1 MEAEGAIPNP
11 SNTRIAVVTGGNKHR
26 IGLEVCRQL
35 ASAGVTV
42 VLTARDKTRG
52 TAAMEKLRE
61 AGLSNV
67 IFHQLEITDAPSIA
81 RLADFLKP
89 CFGKL
94 DVLIN
99 NAAILGVEYLLDPSL
114 TSEEKC
120 SEMDMRQRLEWLS
133 NGPGDLR
140 HCQRMPADKLL
151 RHQACHRSLTAAAA
165 SFLLWEN
172 R

>member
-11 SNTRIAVVTGGNKHR
+11 SNTRIAVVTGGNKG

-35 ASAGVTV
+35 ASAGITV

-81 RLADFLKP
+81 WLADFLKP

-114 TSEEKC
+114 TSEEKFC
-120 SEMDMRQRLEWLS
+120 FWLHALNS
-133 NGPGDLR
+133 AVKWICVRGLSG
-140 HCQRMPADKLL
+140 
-151 RHQACHRSLTAAAA
+151 
-165 SFLLWEN
+165 
-172 R
+172 

>member
-1 MEAEGAIPNP
+1 LNLD
-11 SNTRIAVVTGGNKHR
+11 RIAVVTGGNKG

-35 ASAGVTV
+35 ASAGITV

-94 DVLIN
+94 DVL
-99 NAAILGVEYLLDPSL
+99 V
-114 TSEEKC
+114 
-120 SEMDMRQRLEWLS
+120 RWLF
-133 NGPGDLR
+133 
-140 HCQRMPADKLL
+140 KLL
-151 RHQACHRSLTAAAA
+151 AVKSSIWPGTDKTLNICR
-165 SFLLWEN
+165 
-172 R
+172 